1 MATATIGTAHA
12 AARQQWLDELF
23 LRHLNNNDFAPL
35 MGEGA
40 DAVIRILNVA
50 NKDGDTFKYHFS
62 DFLSASAGVVGDTAM
77 GNGQEVAMTTDQV
90 TIDRRRV
97 PVSIENF
104 AMSDQRTIVDM
115 EREIVMPQLE
125 EWMKSNVQK
134 VIYDALLS
142 TSVGRSSA
150 RYLYGASSANFNAT
164 HATALANVDNTND
177 KLTLALIGLAAR
189 KAKLEGAGNGRL
201 KPAKLKLKDG
211 RFNEYEYVLLAH
223 SYAVRDLKAD
233 SNFANRITYREAQQF
248 DVINGATF
256 VGKHEGVLIYET
268 LNSNMLETNTNTVQC
283 AQNLLLGAGAGVM
296 AYGNVAVPMGA
307 SNYILQKK
315 AKALVTTQVTDHAG
329 DVEYGITYVGGAK
342 KLVNSSSETNGVV
355 SLFTA
360 AVAD

>member
-1 MATATIGTAHA
+1 MAISTIGTAHA
-12 AARQQWLDELF
+12 AARQEWLDELF

-35 MGEGA
+35 MGAGE
-40 DAVIRILNVA
+40 DAVIRVMNVD
-50 NKDGDTFKYHFS
+50 NKAGDTFNVHFS
-62 DFLSASAGVVGDTAM
+62 DFLAETAGVVGDTAM
-77 GNGQEVAMTTDQV
+77 GNGQAVTMTTDQV

-97 PVSIENF
+97 PVQIENF

-125 EWMKSNVQK
+125 NWMKSNVQK
-134 VIYDALLS
+134 VIYDALLN
-142 TSVGRSSA
+142 TSIGRSSA
-150 RYLYGASSANFNAT
+150 RYMYGVTSANYNAT
-164 HATALANVDNTND
+164 HTTALANVDNTAD
-177 KLTLALIGLAAR
+177 KLSLDLISKVAR
-189 KAKLEGAGNGRL
+189 KAKLEGAGNGKL

-211 RFNEYEYVLLAH
+211 RFNEYEYILLAH

-233 SNFANRITYREAQQF
+233 TNFAARINNRENQQF
-248 DVINGATF
+248 DVINGSTF

-268 LNSNMLETNTNTVQC
+268 LNSNMLQNNSNSLQC

-296 AYGNVAVPMGA
+296 AYGNVSVPKGA

-315 AKALVTTQVTDHAG
+315 GKALVTTQVTDHAG

>member
-35 MGEGA
+35 MGEGQ
-40 DAVIRILNVA
+40 DAVIRIMNVA
-50 NKDGDTFKYHFS
+50 NKSGDTFKVHFS
-62 DFLSASAGVVGDTAM
+62 DFLAANAGVTGDTAM
-77 GNGQEVAMTTDQV
+77 GNGSAVSMATDSV
-90 TIDRRRV
+90 TITRRRV
-97 PVSIENF
+97 PVQIENF
-104 AMSDQRTIVDM
+104 TESDQRTIVDM

-134 VIYDALLS
+134 VIYDALLD
-142 TSVGRSSA
+142 TSIGRSSA
-150 RYLYGASSANFNAT
+150 RYMYGVTDSNYNAT
-164 HATALANVDNTND
+164 HATALANVDGTSD
-177 KLTLALIGLAAR
+177 KLTMDLIAKVAR
-189 KAKLEGAGNGRL
+189 KAKLQGAGNGKM

-223 SYAVRDLKAD
+223 SYAVRDLKSD
-233 SNFANRITYREAQQF
+233 SNFSNRIQYREAQQF

-268 LNSNMLETNTNTVQC
+268 LNSDMLSTNSNSVQC
-283 AQNLLLGAGAGVM
+283 AQNLLMGAGAAVM
-296 AYGNVAVPMGA
+296 AYGNVAVPKGA

-315 AKALVTTQVTDHAG
+315 GKALVTTEVSDHAG